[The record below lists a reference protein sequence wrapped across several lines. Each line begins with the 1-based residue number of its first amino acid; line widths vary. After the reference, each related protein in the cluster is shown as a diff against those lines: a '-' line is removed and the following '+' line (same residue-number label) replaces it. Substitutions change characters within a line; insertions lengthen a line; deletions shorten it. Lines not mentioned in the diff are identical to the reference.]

1 MRIEITASL
10 VVQSDLHRRALD
22 PLPGERLTSTGNHI
36 EQGRLPRTVGADD
49 AEALAAT
56 EQKIEPRDQRRLVVV
71 ADRHVVEFDDLVTE
85 PRCALVHRVEI
96 EITIASG
103 GLGSGVDQGGRS
115 LDPGLALSSAGL
127 RPGAE
132 PGEFPASQ
140 ILAGVLCCRSSFLAS
155 GSSLEIP
162 VVTALVNMARPS
174 IELEHTG
181 SDPIEHVAI
190 MGDDHEPAR
199 EVLEFVLQPLDRI
212 DVEMVG
218 RLVEHEQVGIGDQ
231 CPGQRD
237 PLLLPT
243 RELVHRPVDHLRQA
257 EAMQRRLAP
266 PATSDRVAHTAG
278 WKGRDLIDGGHGDT
292 TTSTNRAGL
301 RLAGAGDDRQQGRL
315 AGAVDADHAQP
326 VAARYRDGDIGEQR
340 PQRAAHADTFDVDED
355 HVAQTTTY
363 PPTSLEEPCR

>member
-1 MRIEITASL
+1 MRIEIAASL

-22 PLPGERLTSTGNHI
+22 PLPGERLTSTGDHI

-71 ADRHVVEFDDLVTE
+71 ADRHAVEFHDLVTE

-132 PGEFPASQ
+132 PGEFPAGQ
-140 ILAGVLCCRSSFLAS
+140 ILAGVLCCRSSFLAG
-155 GSSLEIP
+155 GSSFEIP
-162 VVTALVNMARPS
+162 VVATLVDMAQAS
-174 IELEHTG
+174 VELEHTG
-181 SDPIEHVAI
+181 GDPIEHVAI
-190 MGDDHEPAR
+190 VGDDHEPAR

-292 TTSTNRAGL
+292 TASTNRADL